1 MNDFQQN
8 RERFYEE
15 ATFDNMHKSAPVQI
29 RLYSLH
35 AEARRGFRTEARM
48 MKTDGNGRQ
57 QAQRA
62 PLRQKRPEADDDEH
76 DTAGNLCLGSE
87 MRAEAPAYGEH
98 DEAAQKRR
106 HADGSAVKHDVRASS
121 RK

>member
-15 ATFDNMHKSAPVQI
+15 ATFDNMHKPAPVQI
-29 RLYSLH
+29 RLYALH

-48 MKTDGNGRQ
+48 METAGSKRS
-57 QAQRA
+57 A
-62 PLRQKRPEADDDEH
+62 PRLRQERPEADDNEH